1 MRYIGDTDCGT
12 QPSDAL
18 WRFSLP
24 SATSVTSFFFFGS
37 RIAYFAVFC
46 GGGVEAGLFPFL
58 FLQGFEANIVLVA
71 PHLIPE
77 ITTFSAIKMW

>member
-1 MRYIGDTDCGT
+1 VVLSQVMHFGGFPFQVQLLLR
-12 QPSDAL
+12 L
-18 WRFSLP
+18 
-24 SATSVTSFFFFGS
+24 FFFGS